1 MTGRTD
7 THGWEAHIIYDP
19 SLFGI
24 DQVRLLLR
32 RPAGPDHY
40 ETITSVDGRNTVLL
54 RYEVGT
60 TAVAPNEPYGLVLPR
75 GVAEAIADAV
85 RPGPSEEAMI
95 VLRQQLEVERG
106 RVDRILDDRVRT
118 RHANETV

>member
-1 MTGRTD
+1 MVV
-7 THGWEAHIIYDP
+7 YDP
-19 SLFGI
+19 GLLAT
-24 DQVRLLLR
+24 DQVRLWLR

-40 ETITSVDGRNTVLL
+40 ETITSVDGR
-54 RYEVGT
+54 
-60 TAVAPNEPYGLVLPR
+60 TAVLMRLEADTARTDEAAGLVLPR

-106 RVDRILDDRVRT
+106 RVDRMLDGQVRT
-118 RHANETV
+118 RLQPGDRTPVDRPNPTRAS